1 MEELKFLVQGS
12 TPAPYEVT
20 FIKDG
25 DSLTAICTC
34 PAGEF
39 GNFCK
44 HRISIL
50 DGHSKAISSEN
61 ADQAPLVQA
70 WLSGTDVEA
79 ALLELRKAEDGD
91 KTDKQAITAAKRKL
105 ARAMNS

>member
-1 MEELKFLVQGS
+1 MEEIRFLVKGS
-12 TPAPYEVT
+12 AADPYEVT

-25 DSLTAICTC
+25 GSLTAICSC
-34 PAGEF
+34 PAGEY

-50 DGHSKAISSEN
+50 DGNSKAIVSDNVS
-61 ADQAPLVQA
+61 QAPLVQE
-70 WLSGTDVEA
+70 WLSGTDVEV
-79 ALLELRKAEDGD
+79 ALSELRDTEKAAESD
-91 KTDKQAITAAKRKL
+91 KTAITAAKRKL

>member
-1 MEELKFLVQGS
+1 MDEIKFSVKGS
-12 TPAPYEVT
+12 AAQPYQLI

-25 DSLTAICTC
+25 DSLTAICSC
-34 PAGEF
+34 PAGEH

-50 DGHSKAISSEN
+50 DGKTRGIVSEN
-61 ADQAPLVQA
+61 ADQVATVAA
-70 WLSGTDVEA
+70 WLAGTDVES
-79 ALLELRKAEDGD
+79 ALAEVRQIDAGPDVDKKAL
-91 KTDKQAITAAKRKL
+91 AAAKRRL